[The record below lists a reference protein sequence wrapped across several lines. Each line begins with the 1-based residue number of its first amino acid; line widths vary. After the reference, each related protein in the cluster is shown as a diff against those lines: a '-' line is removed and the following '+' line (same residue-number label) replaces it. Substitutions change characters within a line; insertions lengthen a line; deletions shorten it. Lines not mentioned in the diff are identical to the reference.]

1 MSATAARPMPSSV
14 TEFRREPEPVR
25 LCNYQR
31 LLDTL
36 ERRGMDGVVS
46 SYSPNVY
53 YLSGYAS
60 RRMQVHEAN
69 GYGAVVISRH
79 DPDHPVVIVPEF
91 EVQFF
96 LHHPTWIGDVR
107 PYRSLMV
114 PMDLPWDRT
123 AIDRFLP
130 AAARDVPW
138 VSSARERYA
147 GDMQTAILEA
157 MRDVG
162 LQRGRVGF
170 DNPWLAAP
178 VGRALEPGLE
188 AADAYGLMKH
198 VRAIK
203 TPEEVWRMRA
213 ATAANQWIQEKLV
226 AEYQPGVTWREL
238 ELAYITEA
246 FRLGGFVVD
255 RTTLHW
261 ANTPGEDPHLSM
273 AAPWDA
279 DFELEPGMGVMFD
292 SHGCWNNYNWDGG
305 KTWYVEDEVAPL
317 AARGA
322 RACGDAIQ
330 DLLEAMRPGRR
341 MSELQAVGRRALER
355 AGLPRCDHALVYFH
369 GLGIENSDREAGNS
383 SDFDWE
389 IEEGMVI
396 AAHVVYPGD
405 DRNRSYQEEIGV
417 VTRDGLERFF
427 TWDFA
432 PLRS

>member
-1 MSATAARPMPSSV
+1 MSV
-14 TEFRREPEPVR
+14 TVPAAIPSTVEEFRREPDPVR

-36 ERRGMDGVVS
+36 ARRSLDGVVS
-46 SYSPNVY
+46 YYSPNVF
-53 YLSGYAS
+53 YLAGYAS

-79 DPDHPVVIVPEF
+79 DPDHPVLIVPEF

-96 LHHPTWIGDVR
+96 LHHPTWIQDVR

-114 PMDLPWDRT
+114 PMDLPWDRS

-130 AAARDVPW
+130 LAARDLPW
-138 VSSARERYA
+138 VRNARERYV
-147 GDMQTAILEA
+147 GDMQAAVLES
-157 MRDVG
+157 MRDLG
-162 LQRGRVGF
+162 LYRGRVGF
-170 DNPWLAAP
+170 DNPWLSGP
-178 VGRALEPGLE
+178 IGRAFEPNLET
-188 AADAYGLMKH
+188 ADAYGLMKH
-198 VRAIK
+198 VRAVK
-203 TPEEVWRMRA
+203 TPEELWRMRA
-213 ATAANQWIQEKLV
+213 ATAANQRIQEKLV
-226 AEYQPGVTWREL
+226 REYQKGMTWREL

-273 AAPWDA
+273 AAPGDA
-279 DFELEPGMGVMFD
+279 DFELEPGMAIMFD

-305 KTWYVEDEVAPL
+305 KTWYVEEEVAPM
-317 AARGA
+317 ASRGS

-330 DLLEAMRPGRR
+330 DLIEGMRPGKR
-341 MSELQAVGRRALER
+341 MSELQAIGRRALER
-355 AGLPRCDHALVYFH
+355 SSLPRCDHALVYFH

-389 IEEGMVI
+389 IEDGMVI

-405 DRNRSYQEEIGV
+405 DRHRSYMEEIGV
-417 VTRDGLERFF
+417 ITKDGLDRFF
-427 TWDFA
+427 TWDFDR
-432 PLRS
+432 LRS

>member
-1 MSATAARPMPSSV
+1 MSV
-14 TEFRREPEPVR
+14 TVPAAIPSTVEEFRREPDPVR

-36 ERRGMDGVVS
+36 DRRSLDGIVS
-46 SYSPNVY
+46 YYSPNVF
-53 YLSGYAS
+53 YLAGYAS

-79 DPDHPVVIVPEF
+79 DPDHPVLIVPEF

-96 LHHPTWIGDVR
+96 LHHPTWIQDVR

-130 AAARDVPW
+130 SAARKLPW
-138 VSSARERYA
+138 VRNARERYA
-147 GDMQTAILEA
+147 GDMQAALVES
-157 MRDVG
+157 MRDLG
-162 LQRGRVGF
+162 LHRGRVGF
-170 DNPWLAAP
+170 DNPWLSGPIEGAF
-178 VGRALEPGLE
+178 EPNLVV
-188 AADAYGLMKH
+188 ADAYGLMKH
-198 VRAIK
+198 VRAVK
-203 TPEEVWRMRA
+203 TPDEVWRMRA
-213 ATAANQWIQEKLV
+213 ATAANQRIQEKLV
-226 AEYQPGVTWREL
+226 REYQKGMTWREL

-279 DFELEPGMGVMFD
+279 DFELEPGMAIMFD

-305 KTWYVEDEVAPL
+305 KTWYVEDEVRLMAS
-317 AARGA
+317 RGS

-330 DLLEAMRPGRR
+330 DLIEGMRPGKR
-341 MSELQAVGRRALER
+341 MSELQAIGRRALER
-355 AGLPRCDHALVYFH
+355 SGLPRCDHALVYFH

-389 IEEGMVI
+389 IEDGMVI

-405 DRNRSYQEEIGV
+405 DRHRSYMEEIGV
-417 VTRDGLERFF
+417 VTRDGLDRFF
-427 TWDFA
+427 TWDFD